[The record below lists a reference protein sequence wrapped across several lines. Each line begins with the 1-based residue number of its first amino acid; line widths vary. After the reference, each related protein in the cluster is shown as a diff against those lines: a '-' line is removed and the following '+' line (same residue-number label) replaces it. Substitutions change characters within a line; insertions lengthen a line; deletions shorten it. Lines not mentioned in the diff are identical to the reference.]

1 MPTAKTKT
9 TEKKPRKRAVA
20 NHRSF
25 KLTKK
30 KLKQIKPAASPVA
43 LLRRSVRMIRGNK
56 AVFLGVIAVYS
67 ALSFVLIQGLGTTFS
82 LGETKDQLE
91 EVLGGDSDRL
101 GTSFALFGYLLGT
114 FGSQS
119 ADASGTYQVVLSL
132 ITALATIW
140 LARQI
145 LSGEK
150 PSLRDAYYKGMYPL
164 IPFLLV
170 LLVIG
175 LQLLPAVIG
184 NFIYSTVIGQG
195 LAVTG
200 LEKVL
205 WLVIFLL
212 LSLLSLYMI
221 TSSIFALYIATLP
234 DARPMQALRSA
245 RDLVLHRRLGTLA
258 RIMFLPL
265 VMLIVATI
273 LFVPLVMFASV
284 VVEPLFLIASAF
296 GLVFTNLY
304 MYNLYRSLL

>member
-1 MPTAKTKT
+1 MPAAKAKTT
-9 TEKKPRKRAVA
+9 PKKPRKRTVA
-20 NHRSF
+20 NHRTL

-30 KLKQIKPAASPVA
+30 KLKQVKPAASPIF
-43 LLRRSVRMIRGNK
+43 LMRRSLRMVRDNK
-56 AVFLGVIAVYS
+56 SVFLGVVAIYS
-67 ALSFVLIQGLGTTFS
+67 ALSFVLIQGLGSTFS

-91 EVLGGDSDRL
+91 EVLGADSDRI

-119 ADASGTYQVVLSL
+119 ADTSGTYQVVLSL

-140 LARQI
+140 LARQV

-164 IPFLLV
+164 VPFLLV

-200 LEKVL
+200 LEKLL
-205 WLVIFLL
+205 WLIIFLL
-212 LSLLSLYMI
+212 LSTLSLYMV
-221 TSSIFALYIATLP
+221 TSSLFALYIATLP
-234 DARPMQALRSA
+234 DARPVQALRSA

-258 RIMFLPL
+258 RIVFLPL
-265 VMLIVATI
+265 ILLIGATI
-273 LFVPLVMFASV
+273 IFVPLVMFASV
-284 VVEPLFLIASAF
+284 AVEPLFLVASAF
-296 GLVFTNLY
+296 GLVFSNLY